1 MKLGLLVIPLSLFT
15 LFMNGCHLSLEGTTP
30 YTPVEKYVYNEGHM
44 EDPLVTCELGHQKI
58 YYVIN
63 NDHDEGG
70 RAVLTFTNCLTA
82 DHVEKLKE
90 LRTVPSQYS
99 SDTSSDEDGQAKDQA
114 STIVK
119 EFRTPLPDLSAR

>member
-1 MKLGLLVIPLSLFT
+1 MKIRLFVIPLSLFALLLTGCT
-15 LFMNGCHLSLEGTTP
+15 LSPTGTP
-30 YTPVEKYVYNEGHM
+30 YTPVEKHLYNEGHM

-82 DHVEKLKE
+82 DHVEKLKV
-90 LRTVPSQYS
+90 LRTVPGQYS
-99 SDTSSDEDGQAKDQA
+99 SDSSSDEDGQAKDQT
-114 STIVK
+114 STIIK